1 MSDAPSLLLIWD
13 FDSAIGQVNAT
24 FPYNFNEQRI
34 VEESRNV
41 DTLLAMAGEA
51 NVRMTFAC
59 VGFAAES
66 GVFPYHVPEQIR
78 RIRAAGHEIASHS
91 WRHEWFPFLER
102 EQVRRSLDRSK
113 AALEECLGEPGAVR
127 GFVPPFSR
135 PMTWYRKGAISLGDR
150 AFGPLRA
157 AADIG
162 ALCRALRVSGYAW
175 CRVAH
180 RSLAQRLT
188 RRRTRALIRTR
199 ADRCAGI
206 ACLPQHYTGFDA
218 PALALIDRALA
229 TGRSIVINGHPSALT
244 RDGSESLAALRPF
257 LARVTELQAQGRLR
271 ARTVADHLA
280 RESAMPT

>member
-1 MSDAPSLLLIWD
+1 MIWD

-24 FPYNFNEQRI
+24 YPYNFNEQRI
-34 VEESRNV
+34 VEESTNV
-41 DTLLAMAGEA
+41 DTLLAMAGDA
-51 NVRMTFAC
+51 SVRMTFAC

-91 WRHEWFPFLER
+91 WRHEWFPFLEK

-113 AALEECLGEPGAVR
+113 AVLEQCLGEPGAVR

-135 PMTWYRKGAISLGDR
+135 PMTWYRKGALSLGDR
-150 AFGPLRA
+150 GFGPMRA

-162 ALCRALRVSGYAW
+162 SLCEALRTSGYVW

-180 RSLAQRLT
+180 RSLVQRLT
-188 RRRTRALIRTR
+188 GRRTRPLIGAR

-218 PALALIDRALA
+218 PALALMDEAIAR
-229 TGRSIVINGHPSALT
+229 GRSIVINAHPSGLSRNGAENFAT
-244 RDGSESLAALRPF
+244 LRPF
-257 LARVTELQAQGRLR
+257 LARIAEYQAQGRLA
-271 ARTVADHLA
+271 ARTVSDHLA
-280 RESAMPT
+280 REGAVSA